1 MKDLKTNVR
10 IQKGV
15 ILRQFYSGWNV
26 HGFFLPSCQKQS
38 REKKKDWKSKGIG
51 NFLVQVVLA
60 ILKNWWEVRDFY
72 LLQISE
78 ATRENSSSGK
88 IY

>member
-1 MKDLKTNVR
+1 MCVFRKEWFLDSFTVAEMSW
-10 IQKGV
+10 V
-15 ILRQFYSGWNV
+15 
-26 HGFFLPSCQKQS
+26 FLPSCQKQS

-60 ILKNWWEVRDFY
+60 ILKNWWEVRDFH